1 MNLLTVSHMS
11 VNPTVSVLYMCSFKI
26 TNGVDDIIASTFY
39 EKKLKCKLDYF
50 TESIRIMV
58 KFCDET

>member
-11 VNPTVSVLYMCSFKI
+11 VNPPGSVLYMCSFKI

-39 EKKLKCKLDYF
+39 EKK
-50 TESIRIMV
+50 
-58 KFCDET
+58 